1 MSAKKNHVYK
11 KLQMIRKSFLI
22 KYLLVLFLGLTC
34 HVVYAASADEG
45 KVLFK
50 QYCAQCH
57 NKNMK
62 DKLTGPALGGVEERW
77 ESQEL
82 LYAWIR
88 NSQEVIASGDPY
100 AVALYNEY
108 NKSVMNPFV
117 FLTDDEIASML
128 LYIDGMYTGTYGP
141 KPAGGGEVAGT
152 GVAAEKTNNNFLYI
166 TLFVILGLLALV
178 LARITANL
186 NYLAKVKEGDPP
198 ATKGT
203 LADIL
208 TSKGMIGFL
217 VFALV
222 VFAGYT
228 TINNAIELNRQQ
240 NYAPDQPIK
249 FSHALHAGQQ
259 KIDCQY
265 CHDGARRSKHS
276 VIPAANTCMNCHKA
290 IKKGGNY
297 GTAEISKIYAS
308 IGYNPNT
315 DTYIEDPENMPQ
327 DSFKAVFTK
336 WIGNN
341 FKADNDLSEDEEL
354 PIAGK
359 ELVDEQWDGIVSSL
373 TSETKESVYG
383 PIPWV
388 RIHNLPDHV
397 YFSHKQHVT
406 VGKLECQECHG
417 KVEEMEV
424 VYQHSPLSM
433 GWCIN
438 CHRQTEVKFA
448 DNEYYQA
455 YEKYHEQMRAGDRDK
470 VTVEDIGGL
479 ECQKCHY

>member
-1 MSAKKNHVYK
+1 MSTKEI
-11 KLQMIRKSFLI
+11 QMINKSLFS
-22 KYLLVLFLGLTC
+22 KYLLVLFLGLTFQMS
-34 HVVYAASADEG
+34 YAATADEG
-45 KVLFK
+45 KGLFK

-62 DKLTGPALGGVEERW
+62 DKLTGPALGGVQERW
-77 ESQEL
+77 ESEEL

-117 FLTDDEIASML
+117 FLTDDQIGSLL
-128 LYIDGMYTGTYGP
+128 LYVDGMYDGSYGP
-141 KPAGGGEVAGT
+141 KKVDGGTTGT
-152 GVAAEKTNNNFLYI
+152 GVAVEKTNNNFLYI

-186 NYLAKVKEGDPP
+186 NYLNKVKEGNPP
-198 ATKGT
+198 ASRGT

-208 TSKGMIGFL
+208 TSKGVIGFL

-228 TINNAIELNRQQ
+228 TINNAIDLNRQQ
-240 NYAPDQPIK
+240 SYAPDQPIK

-290 IKKGGNY
+290 VKKGANY

-315 DTYIEDPENMPQ
+315 DTYIEDVENMPQ
-327 DSFKAVFTK
+327 DSLKAVFTE

-341 FKADNDLSEDEEL
+341 FKSANDIKEDEAL
-354 PIAGK
+354 TTAGK
-359 ELVDEQWDGIVSSL
+359 ELVAEQWEGIVSSL
-373 TSETKESVYG
+373 TSETKESVFG

-406 VGKLECQECHG
+406 VGKLECKDCLG

-424 VYQHSPLSM
+424 VYQH
-433 GWCIN
+433 
-438 CHRQTEVKFA
+438 
-448 DNEYYQA
+448 
-455 YEKYHEQMRAGDRDK
+455 
-470 VTVEDIGGL
+470 
-479 ECQKCHY
+479 

>member
-1 MSAKKNHVYK
+1 MS
-11 KLQMIRKSFLI
+11 
-22 KYLLVLFLGLTC
+22 
-34 HVVYAASADEG
+34 YAASADEG
-45 KVLFK
+45 KGLFK

-62 DKLTGPALGGVEERW
+62 DKLTGPALGGVSERW
-77 ESQEL
+77 ESEEL

-117 FLTDDEIASML
+117 FLTDDQIGSL
-128 LYIDGMYTGTYGP
+128 LMYIDCMNDGSCIPG
-141 KPAGGGEVAGT
+141 AGQTAIVPGN
-152 GVAAEKTNNNFLYI
+152 GVAADKTNNNFLYI

-186 NYLAKVKEGDPP
+186 NYLNKVKEGNPP
-198 ATKGT
+198 ASRGT

-208 TSKGMIGFL
+208 TSKGVIGFL

-228 TINNAIELNRQQ
+228 TINNAIDLNRQQ
-240 NYAPDQPIK
+240 SYAPDQPIK

-290 IKKGGNY
+290 VKKGGNY

-315 DTYIEDPENMPQ
+315 DTYIEDAENMPQ
-327 DSFKAVFTK
+327 DSLKAVFTE

-341 FKADNDLSEDEEL
+341 FKSANDLKEDDAL
-354 PIAGK
+354 PTAGK
-359 ELVDEQWDGIVSSL
+359 ELVEEQWAGIVSSL
-373 TSETKESVYG
+373 TTETKESIYG

-406 VGKLECQECHG
+406 VGKIECQECHG

-438 CHRQTEVKFA
+438 CHRKTEVKFA